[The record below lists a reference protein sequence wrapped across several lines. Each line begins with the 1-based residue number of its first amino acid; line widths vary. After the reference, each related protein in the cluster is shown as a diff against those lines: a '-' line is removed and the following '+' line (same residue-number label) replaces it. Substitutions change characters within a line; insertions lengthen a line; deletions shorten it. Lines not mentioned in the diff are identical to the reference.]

1 MECAGFLH
9 PANTSLPGFLIA
21 QAIEKELVW
30 QRLRQLQAEGA
41 YLPVTV
47 ESARP
52 AGLICK
58 VFDAL
63 TGFIPG
69 SHVLEVGI
77 LHRVAF
83 PMCMLIAH
91 AAPLSPESQA
101 SETRDKVLEVV
112 VWPCN
117 VMYTTVIW
125 LRIEKDGWQVWNGAP
140 R

>member
-1 MECAGFLH
+1 MLA
-9 PANTSLPGFLIA
+9 PACLQHLIPGFLIP

-41 YLPVTV
+41 QVPAIV

-69 SHVLEVGI
+69 SHVLEVG
-77 LHRVAF
+77 LPCCVAYA
-83 PMCMLIAH
+83 MCAPN
-91 AAPLSPESQA
+91 ACVAPLSN
-101 SETRDKVLEVV
+101 RKVNMVGCV
-112 VWPCN
+112 
-117 VMYTTVIW
+117 TSI
-125 LRIEKDGWQVWNGAP
+125 
-140 R
+140 

>member
-1 MECAGFLH
+1 MLAPSTPQHLMSGFLV
-9 PANTSLPGFLIA
+9 A
-21 QAIEKELVW
+21 QAIEQELVW

-41 YLPVTV
+41 TVVATV

-77 LHRVAF
+77 PHVLAF
-83 PMCMLIAH
+83 AMCTLTPC
-91 AAPLSPESQA
+91 AAPL
-101 SETRDKVLEVV
+101 RH
-112 VWPCN
+112 
-117 VMYTTVIW
+117 
-125 LRIEKDGWQVWNGAP
+125 LRAQLRRCMTGYL
-140 R
+140 RS

>member
-1 MECAGFLH
+1 MQKQPCLGYLWPTTCCIMPLCTVWFDNLR
-9 PANTSLPGFLIA
+9 PKCFPRPCVTWPLWCSLAPCTFQHLTPDFLIA

-41 YLPVTV
+41 FVPVIV

-69 SHVLEVGI
+69 SHVLEVGL
-77 LHRVAF
+77 LHSVASAVEECQF
-83 PMCMLIAH
+83 H
-91 AAPLSPESQA
+91 VQRLSP
-101 SETRDKVLEVV
+101 T
-112 VWPCN
+112 
-117 VMYTTVIW
+117 
-125 LRIEKDGWQVWNGAP
+125 
-140 R
+140 